1 MTGVRQFFLKSD
13 PFDKMTQEISFL
25 IALIPTNIFPALGLR
40 PVPQAATVLGQEIYC
55 NRSVCREFG
64 F

>member
-1 MTGVRQFFLKSD
+1 VRQIFLKSD

-25 IALIPTNIFPALGLR
+25 IELIPTNIFAAFGLG
-40 PVPQAATVLGQEIYC
+40 PVPQAAAALVQEIYC
-55 NRSVCREFG
+55 GRSVCREFG